1 MFFVV
6 SFATK
11 HILQTGDFFNLDK
24 VMKVKDLISALQ
36 KADPEMD
43 VCDFQDSSVIGFDDV
58 AIYKG
63 KYKVAHGNK
72 LIMTQKEGD
81 YVGIGNPGDFEGLNS
96 SVCEHIKDLT

>member
-1 MFFVV
+1 V
-6 SFATK
+6 
-11 HILQTGDFFNLDK
+11 
-24 VMKVKDLISALQ
+24 KVKDLISALQ

-43 VCDFQDSSVIGFDDV
+43 VCEFQCSSVIGFDYV

-63 KYKVAHGNK
+63 RYKVAHGNK

-81 YVGIGNPGDFEGLNS
+81 YVGIGNPGNFEGLDF